1 MVPTRPAPQQI
12 PPGPQESPRH
22 RTPSAPGPVPAGE
35 QEKRGERRPAAEPQ
49 PPDRHP
55 LPRPLPPAPAWELGG
70 ITVHRIDE
78 VALPPQTGPWLL
90 PSATPEVIDRTPWLR
105 PDFADGSGVLRLSSH
120 TFACTVGGLRVLID
134 TGIGNGKTRANPA
147 WHDLRTDYPARLAAA
162 GFPPDAV
169 DLVILTHLHTDH
181 VGWNTRADGGDWRP
195 AFPRARYVTARREWE
210 HWAAA
215 EMDDARRQMF
225 RDSVHPVRD
234 AGQLDLVDVPT
245 AGAEIAPGIRL
256 LPTPGHTP
264 GHIAVE
270 LRGRTGTAVI
280 TGDCVHHPVQLGHPA
295 VGSCVDTDPAQA
307 VATRRALL
315 TALAGT
321 DTLLLGTHFP
331 PPTGGLVRARG
342 GAYRLIPV
350 PGRPAPPTAPD
361 PRK

>member
-1 MVPTRPAPQQI
+1 MVPASPTPRQISPHQQPSPYRRTPPEPGRRAPEERKTREARDVTAEPR
-12 PPGPQESPRH
+12 PPG
-22 RTPSAPGPVPAGE
+22 
-35 QEKRGERRPAAEPQ
+35 RP
-49 PPDRHP
+49 
-55 LPRPLPPAPAWELGG
+55 PLPPAPAWELGG
-70 ITVHRIDE
+70 VTVHRIDE
-78 VALPPQTGPWLL
+78 VALPPRTGPWLL
-90 PSATPEVIDRTPWLR
+90 PSATPEVVDQTPWLR
-105 PDFADGSGVLRLSSH
+105 PDFADESGVLRLSSH
-120 TFACTVGGLRVLID
+120 TFACTIGGLRVLID

-147 WHDLRTDYPARLAAA
+147 WHGLRTDYLARLEAA

-169 DLVILTHLHTDH
+169 DLVLLTHLHTDH

-195 AFPRARYVTARREWE
+195 AFPRARYVASRREWD

-234 AGQLDLVDVPT
+234 AGQLDLVDVPS

-264 GHIAVE
+264 GHLAVE

-295 VGSCVDTDPAQA
+295 LGSCVDTDPEQA
-307 VATRRALL
+307 VATRRTLL
-315 TALAGT
+315 ASLAGT

-331 PPTGGLVRARG
+331 PPTAGLVRAQG
-342 GAYRLIPV
+342 DTYRLIPV
-350 PGRPAPPTAPD
+350 PGRPAPTAGT
-361 PRK
+361 RT